1 MHTAQQIG
9 IAESTVKQSE
19 VDVEDAKL
27 NLSYTVITA
36 PEDGKVSKVN
46 VQEGQFLQAG
56 NQHSAL
62 FIIPIFG

>member
-1 MHTAQQIG
+1 M
-9 IAESTVKQSE
+9 KQRE

-27 NLSYTVITA
+27 NLSYTVVTA

-56 NQHSAL
+56 QSTIQYCTQYQYL
-62 FIIPIFG
+62 GGCQL